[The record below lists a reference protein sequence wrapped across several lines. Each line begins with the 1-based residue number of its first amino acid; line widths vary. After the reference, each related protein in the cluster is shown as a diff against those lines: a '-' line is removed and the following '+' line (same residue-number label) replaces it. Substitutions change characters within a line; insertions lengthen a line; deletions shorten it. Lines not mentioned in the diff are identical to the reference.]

1 MHNYTLPS
9 LILFLLLF
17 ISVPQLRAQITLN
30 NSGSATFDNH
40 ATINGNTNILG
51 HTNMDGTLKVGS
63 ASGSNWK
70 VGISCSGCGSFT
82 RYGAHITTTG
92 SSSTNYGVYASA
104 SGGSSNRGIYATASG
119 SNNLAGYFNGDIY
132 TTGNYQGSDQRL
144 KKEIESLREAG
155 ILAKINQL
163 DPKRYQYLNE
173 EELRSQRLPSLN
185 ATEGTHFGLLAQEV
199 EEVFP
204 ELVRDVVSVLGEE
217 TGELSED
224 PEMVTTKAINYQE
237 LSVLLLAAI
246 QEMQSRIES
255 LESSVQGR

>member
-1 MHNYTLPS
+1 M
-9 LILFLLLF
+9 
-17 ISVPQLRAQITLN
+17 
-30 NSGSATFDNH
+30 
-40 ATINGNTNILG
+40 
-51 HTNMDGTLKVGS
+51 K
-63 ASGSNWK
+63 K
-70 VGISCSGCGSFT
+70 
-82 RYGAHITTTG
+82 
-92 SSSTNYGVYASA
+92 
-104 SGGSSNRGIYATASG
+104 
-119 SNNLAGYFNGDIY
+119 DIE
-132 TTGNYQGSDQRL
+132 TV
-144 KKEIESLREAG
+144 REDG
-155 ILAKINQL
+155 ILDKLNSL